1 MRVFLTGATGFV
13 GSAVVPELIKAGHKV
28 TGLARSDAGAKS
40 LAAAGAQVHRGDL
53 EDLESLRRGAAASDG
68 VIHTG
73 FIHDFTRL
81 KEVCQ
86 VDEKAIE
93 ALGSVLVGSERPLI
107 VTSGT
112 AMISPGRLATEEMAP
127 PKPTEF
133 PRASEEAAASLA
145 ERGVRTSVVRLSPSV
160 HGDGDHG
167 FVPALINI
175 AREKGV
181 SAYIGEGR
189 NRWTA
194 VHRLDTGNLYRLALE
209 KGSAGARYH
218 GVAQEGIAF
227 RDIAEAIG
235 KSLKIPVVS
244 LTAEEATNHFGW
256 FAAFAGIDC
265 PASSKLTQERLGW
278 HPVQTSLL
286 GDLERG
292 SYFKLTRETVG
303 A

>member
-1 MRVFLTGATGFV
+1 MA
-13 GSAVVPELIKAGHKV
+13 
-28 TGLARSDAGAKS
+28 
-40 LAAAGAQVHRGDL
+40 
-53 EDLESLRRGAAASDG
+53 
-68 VIHTG
+68 
-73 FIHDFTRL
+73 FIHDFSNY
-81 KEVCQ
+81 
-86 VDEKAIE
+86 AAAAE
-93 ALGSVLVGSERPLI
+93 ADRRAVETLRMALAGAGRPFVI
-107 VTSGT
+107 TSGT
-112 AMISPGRLATEEMAP
+112 LLLRRKGSLAAEEDEADP
-127 PKPTEF
+127 NF
-133 PRASEEAAASLA
+133 PRKSETAGLAMASQ
-145 ERGVRTSVVRLSPSV
+145 GVRVSVVRLPPSV

-167 FVPALINI
+167 FVPTLINI

-235 KSLKIPVVS
+235 KGLKIPVVS